1 MRYVGASPA
10 AKTLRAACRTP
21 GYPDE
26 SRCAIGLATQTSAAV
41 VPPAAGQL
49 RRRRRSCR
57 GTQGRSCAGFG
68 DALHRPPGAP
78 LACAARQAERR

>member
-57 GTQGRSCAGFG
+57 LRAAAAAGFG